1 MYAQRWRQNAILKYS
16 SPTPKIILLGVGM
29 LLIALIIKTFEFI
42 INQIVVALKLGK
54 TVDFMLFF
62 YLTLATA
69 TVIIAIAFIEKI
81 TRSDKRNIKYLVK
94 HRLCA
99 YKMGNPLHLRESEI
113 QPKIKVFTAERGF
126 KIRIECASAK
136 FDDVSNLESV
146 ISDCLRK
153 KYGDFAV
160 VKKEEDIAGRYVDY
174 YIIDVVADAHKQSV
188 YRSIED
194 IPTDKTKLFIRD
206 DINIDYSKVLNTSAL
221 VVGKTRSGKSTGI
234 ISVFLLPVLKQGPD
248 SFGSKVVIIDPKN
261 AELSQCAHVV
271 SPDINNN
278 NVEKVLE
285 AVKAFNR
292 TRIKRQQIINKEG
305 KKRGKAVKWFDIG
318 MKPCILFFD
327 EWLALQGLFPKKA
340 PRENP
345 DYCLA
350 AFQSLIQQIA
360 TQGASAGCF
369 LIISIAQASVGVG
382 GLDTVVKNSC
392 GIRIMFKPDKEDG
405 SFIWDRKQLEV
416 LREWSFGPGDAWISI
431 DDGTNNNIRFVKFPL
446 LDERFDEYRALSDL
460 LEEYY
465 K

>member
-1 MYAQRWRQNAILKYS
+1 MNRWRQNAILKYS
-16 SPTPKIILLGVGM
+16 SPTSKIILLGVGM

-94 HRLCA
+94 YRLCA

-113 QPKIKVFTAERGF
+113 EPKIKVFTEERGF
-126 KIRIECASAK
+126 KIRIECASVI
-136 FDDVSNLESV
+136 FEDVSNIESS
-146 ISDCLRK
+146 ITDCLRK

-174 YIIDVVADAHKQSV
+174 YIIDVISDAHKQSV
-188 YRSIED
+188 YSSIED

-206 DINIDYSKVLNTSAL
+206 DIFIDYSKVLNSSAL

-278 NVEKVLE
+278 NVETVLE
-285 AVKAFNR
+285 AVQNFNR
-292 TRIKRQQIINKEG
+292 TRIKRQQIINREG

-318 MKPCILFFD
+318 MKPCILFVD
-327 EWLALQGLFPKKA
+327 EWVALQGLFPKKA

-446 LDERFDEYRALSDL
+446 LDARFDEYRALSDL